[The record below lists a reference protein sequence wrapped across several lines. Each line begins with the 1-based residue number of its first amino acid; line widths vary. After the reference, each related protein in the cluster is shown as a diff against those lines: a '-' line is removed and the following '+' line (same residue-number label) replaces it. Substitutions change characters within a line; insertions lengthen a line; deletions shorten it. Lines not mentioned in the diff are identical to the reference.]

1 MQYSYFIT
9 VPISVNGERVNTM
22 NAIWTMNPKDVT
34 NEMHETFFKQLA
46 KTYLINDRPQFTIHY
61 KVC

>member
-1 MQYSYFIT
+1 
-9 VPISVNGERVNTM
+9 M

>member
-1 MQYSYFIT
+1 
-9 VPISVNGERVNTM
+9 M

-46 KTYLINDRPQFTIHY
+46 KTYSPHLINDRPQFTIHY